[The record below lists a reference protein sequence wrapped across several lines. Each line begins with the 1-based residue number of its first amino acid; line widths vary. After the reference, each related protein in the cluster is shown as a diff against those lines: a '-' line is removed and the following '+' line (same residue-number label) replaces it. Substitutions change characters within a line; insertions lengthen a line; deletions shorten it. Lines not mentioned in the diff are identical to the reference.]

1 MYKAEHARQTRRFAM
16 RVTVIGSGYV
26 GLVTGACL
34 SDLGFKVVCL
44 DKDEEKIR
52 ALQEGEV
59 PIYEPG
65 LQELLTRNR
74 ADGRIRFTSDACEA
88 VEHGDILFIAVGTPP
103 AEDGSADL
111 GHVLSVA
118 ATIGRH
124 LKGFKLVVNKSTVPV
139 GTADKVRAAISH
151 ELVHRGMSPDL
162 FDVVSNPEFLK
173 EGAAI
178 DDFMRPDRIV
188 VGVDE
193 GPHHARS
200 RRMMGDLYASFNR
213 HHARTVWMDVR
224 SAELT
229 KYAANAML
237 ATRISFMNEMANL
250 ADVLGAD
257 VDQIRRG
264 IGADSRIGHSFLYA
278 GCGYGGSCF
287 PKDTQAL
294 IKTASAYG
302 HTMSVVSATES
313 VNERQKLVLV
323 ERLTRRMGAD
333 LSGRKIAVWGL
344 AFKPNTDDM
353 REAPSRVV
361 IRQLL
366 VQGAHVMA
374 FDPVAGPH
382 ARQALESDLSQEPH
396 LLERFKLAA
405 SDMQALEGADALMVL
420 TEWKNFHNPDFES
433 MKSLMR
439 KPFILDGRNL
449 YNPEALSELG
459 LAYQG
464 VGRRNDLTELMDFG
478 LQSESRAANVMNA

>member
-1 MYKAEHARQTRRFAM
+1 M

-52 ALQEGEV
+52 ALQEGDV

-65 LQELLTRNR
+65 LKELLTRNR

-88 VEHGDILFIAVGTPP
+88 IEHGDILFIAVGTPP

-118 ATIGRH
+118 ATIGRN

-151 ELVHRGMSPDL
+151 ELVHRGMSPEL

-193 GPHHARS
+193 GLHHARS

-237 ATRISFMNEMANL
+237 AARISFMNEMANL

-257 VDQIRRG
+257 VDHIRRG

-294 IKTASAYG
+294 VNTAKSHG
-302 HTMSVVSATES
+302 HSMAVVSATEM
-313 VNERQKLVLV
+313 VNERQKTILV
-323 ERLTRRMGAD
+323 ERLTQHMGHD
-333 LSGRKIAVWGL
+333 LAGRKIAVWGL

-366 VQGAHVMA
+366 LRGAHVSA
-374 FDPVAGPH
+374 FDPVAGVH
-382 ARQALESDLSQEPH
+382 ALQALRSDLSQELH
-396 LLERFKLAA
+396 LLERFELAT

-420 TEWKNFHNPDFES
+420 TEWKNFHNPDFEA
-433 MKSLMR
+433 MKALMR

-459 LAYQG
+459 VAYQG
-464 VGRRNDLTELMDFG
+464 VGRRNHLAQLMDFDI
-478 LQSESRAANVMNA
+478 QTEVQVAPEFMNA

>member
-1 MYKAEHARQTRRFAM
+1 M

-52 ALQEGEV
+52 ALQEGDV

-65 LQELLTRNR
+65 LKELLTRNR
-74 ADGRIRFTSDACEA
+74 ADGRIRFTNDACEA
-88 VEHGDILFIAVGTPP
+88 IEHGDILFIAVGTPP

-111 GHVLSVA
+111 GHVLAVA
-118 ATIGRH
+118 ATVGRH

-139 GTADKVRAAISH
+139 GTAVKVRAAISH

-193 GPHHARS
+193 GLHHARS

-237 ATRISFMNEMANL
+237 AARISFMNEMANL

-257 VDQIRRG
+257 VDHIRRG

-294 IKTASAYG
+294 VNTAKSHG
-302 HTMSVVSATES
+302 HSMAVVSATEL
-313 VNERQKLVLV
+313 VNERQKTILVD
-323 ERLTRRMGAD
+323 RLTQRMGPD
-333 LSGRKIAVWGL
+333 LAGRKIAVWGL

-366 VQGAHVMA
+366 LRGAQVSA

-382 ARQALESDLSQEPH
+382 ALQALRSDLSQEPH
-396 LLERFKLAA
+396 LLERFELAT

-420 TEWKNFHNPDFES
+420 TEWKNFHNPDFEA
-433 MKSLMR
+433 MKALMR

-449 YNPEALSELG
+449 YNPDALSELG
-459 LAYQG
+459 VAYQG
-464 VGRRNDLTELMDFG
+464 VGRRNDLAQLMDFG
-478 LQSESRAANVMNA
+478 LPTEAPTAAELMNA

>member
-1 MYKAEHARQTRRFAM
+1 M

-34 SDLGFKVVCL
+34 SDLGFKVVCM
-44 DKDEEKIR
+44 DKDEDKIR

-59 PIYEPG
+59 PIFEPG
-65 LQELLTRNR
+65 LKELMARNR
-74 ADGRIRFTSDACEA
+74 ADGRIRFTSDASEA
-88 VEHGDILFIAVGTPP
+88 IDHGDILFIAVGTPP

-124 LKGFKLVVNKSTVPV
+124 LKSFKLVVNKSTVPV
-139 GTADKVRAAISH
+139 GTADKVRAAITH
-151 ELVHRGMSPDL
+151 ELVNRGMTPDV

-178 DDFMRPDRIV
+178 DDFMHPDRIV
-188 VGVDE
+188 VGVDQ

-200 RRMMGDLYASFNR
+200 QRMMGDLYASFNR
-213 HHARTVWMDVR
+213 HHSRTVWMDVR

-237 ATRISFMNEMANL
+237 AARISFMNEIANL

-257 VDQIRRG
+257 VDHIRRG
-264 IGADSRIGHSFLYA
+264 IGADTRIGHSFLYA
-278 GCGYGGSCF
+278 GSGYGGSCF

-294 IKTASAYG
+294 VSTAKACG
-302 HTMSVVSATES
+302 QTMAVVSATEQ
-313 VNERQKLVLV
+313 VNERQKLILV
-323 ERLTRRMGAD
+323 ERLVQRMGED
-333 LSGRKIAVWGL
+333 LTGRKIAIWGL

-361 IRQLL
+361 IRHLL
-366 VQGAHVMA
+366 KRGAHICA
-374 FDPVAGPH
+374 YDPVAGH
-382 ARQALESDLSQEPH
+382 EAMKALRLDFEGEENG
-396 LLERFKLAA
+396 LERFELVN

-420 TEWKNFHNPDFES
+420 TEWKNFHNPDFVS
-433 MKSLMR
+433 MKEMMR
-439 KPFILDGRNL
+439 YPLILDGRNL
-449 YNPEALSELG
+449 YNPEALRELG
-459 LAYQG
+459 IAYQG
-464 VGRRNDLTELMDFG
+464 VGRRNDVVLSF
-478 LQSESRAANVMNA
+478 ESVPDAVTQGSASSASLHA

>member
-1 MYKAEHARQTRRFAM
+1 M

-34 SDLGFKVVCL
+34 SDLGFKVVCM

-59 PIYEPG
+59 PIFEPG
-65 LQELLTRNR
+65 LKELLARNR
-74 ADGRIRFTSDACEA
+74 ADGRIRFTSDAGEA
-88 VEHGDILFIAVGTPP
+88 IEHGDILFIAVGTPP

-124 LKGFKLVVNKSTVPV
+124 LKSFKLVVNKSTVPV
-139 GTADKVRAAISH
+139 GTADKVRAALSH
-151 ELVHRGMSPDL
+151 ELVNRGMTPDL

-178 DDFMRPDRIV
+178 DDFMHPDRIV
-188 VGVDE
+188 IGVDE
-193 GPHHARS
+193 GQHHMRS
-200 RRMMGDLYASFNR
+200 QRMMGDLYASFNR
-213 HHARTVWMDVR
+213 HHSRTVWMDVR

-237 ATRISFMNEMANL
+237 AARISFMNEIANL

-257 VDQIRRG
+257 VDHIRRG
-264 IGADSRIGHSFLYA
+264 IGADTRIGHSFLYA

-294 IKTASAYG
+294 VSTAMAHG
-302 HTMSVVSATES
+302 QRMAVVSATEQ
-313 VNERQKLVLV
+313 VNERQKLILV
-323 ERLTRRMGAD
+323 ERLIERMGED
-333 LSGRKIAVWGL
+333 LTGRKIAIWGL

-366 VQGAHVMA
+366 KRGAQVSA
-374 FDPVAGPH
+374 YDPVAGH
-382 ARQALESDLSQEPH
+382 EAMKALRLDFAGEDKG
-396 LLERFKLAA
+396 LERFELVAT
-405 SDMQALEGADALMVL
+405 DLQALEGADALMVL
-420 TEWKNFHNPDFES
+420 TEWKNFHNPDFEH
-433 MKSLMR
+433 MKTLMR
-439 KPFILDGRNL
+439 HPLILDGRNL
-449 YNPEALSELG
+449 YNPEALRDLG
-459 LAYQG
+459 MAYQG
-464 VGRRNDLTELMDFG
+464 VGRRNDLALSFAPAGD
-478 LQSESRAANVMNA
+478 ESRMR

>member
-1 MYKAEHARQTRRFAM
+1 M
-16 RVTVIGSGYV
+16 RITVVGSGYV

-44 DKDEEKIR
+44 DKDESKIR
-52 ALQEGEV
+52 VLQDGEV

-65 LQELLTRNR
+65 LKEMLSRNR
-74 ADGRIRFTSDACEA
+74 ADGRIRFTSNYTEA
-88 VEHGDILFIAVGTPP
+88 IEQGDIIFIAVGTP
-103 AEDGSADL
+103 ASEDGSADL

-118 ATIGRH
+118 SSIGRH
-124 LKGFKLVVNKSTVPV
+124 LKSFKLVVNKSTVPV

-151 ELVHRGMSPDL
+151 ELVQRGMLPDL

-188 VGVDE
+188 VGIDE
-193 GPHHARS
+193 GLHHARS
-200 RRMMGDLYASFNR
+200 KRMMGDLYASFNR

-237 ATRISFMNEMANL
+237 ATRISFMNEIANL

-257 VDQIRRG
+257 VDHIRRG
-264 IGADSRIGHSFLYA
+264 IGADNRIGHSFLYA

-294 IKTASAYG
+294 VSTARAHG
-302 HTMSVVSATES
+302 QQMAVVSATEQ
-313 VNERQKLVLV
+313 VNERQKMILID
-323 ERLTRRMGAD
+323 RLMQCMGAD

-361 IRQLL
+361 IGQLL
-366 VQGAHVMA
+366 MRGATVSA
-374 FDPVAGPH
+374 YDPVAAQEAFH
-382 ARQALESDLSQEPH
+382 ALHFDFAGNTKP
-396 LLERFKLAA
+396 LERLTMVANE
-405 SDMQALEGADALMVL
+405 MQALEGADALLIM
-420 TEWKNFHNPDFES
+420 TEWKHFHNPDFS
-433 MKSLMR
+433 AMKALMR
-439 KPFILDGRNL
+439 TALILDGRNL
-449 YNPEALSELG
+449 YNPEALCDLG
-459 LAYQG
+459 IAYQG
-464 VGRRNDLTELMDFG
+464 VGRRNHLAQTVSFERPVHDLMEDFSF
-478 LQSESRAANVMNA
+478 LD